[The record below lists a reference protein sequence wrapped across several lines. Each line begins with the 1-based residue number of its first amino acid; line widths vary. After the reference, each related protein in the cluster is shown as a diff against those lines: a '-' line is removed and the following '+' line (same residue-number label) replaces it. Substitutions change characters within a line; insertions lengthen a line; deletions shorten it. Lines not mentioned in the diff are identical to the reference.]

1 MSDGQLQTPTTSPWA
16 HEGSSEHEP
25 PVDML
30 LLGGLPFMFRGG
42 APPPQV
48 NPTLTQQF
56 DLRARAPQ
64 SSDALKGR
72 ITGPVR
78 LVQEVTRAW
87 SLNSSEL
94 MTLLA
99 YPSEELVSG
108 LLDGRITF
116 WPESDRGDRL
126 RLMYFI
132 HSTLADLFVNPADE
146 GRWMRAKLAD
156 LDDLSPLEYM
166 LQKRIPGM
174 VALRAFVEQRLANR

>member
-1 MSDGQLQTPTTSPWA
+1 MFDGQLQTASASPRD
-16 HEGSSEHEP
+16 HERSGEHEP
-25 PVDML
+25 PVDMS
-30 LLGGLPFMFRGG
+30 LLGGLAFMFRGN
-42 APPPQV
+42 APLPRI

-56 DLRARAPQ
+56 GLRALAPQ
-64 SSDALKGR
+64 SDDALKGR

-78 LVQEVTRAW
+78 LLQEVTEAW
-87 SLNSSEL
+87 SLSLSEL

-99 YPSEELVSG
+99 YPSERLVSG

-146 GRWMRAKLAD
+146 GRWMRGKLAD

-166 LQKRIPGM
+166 LQGRIPGM
-174 VALRAFVEQRLANR
+174 VALRAFVQQRLANR